1 MLVVT
6 LVLFNY
12 LLGASKSLYQ
22 EIYFLVLFSCDFEF
36 EPCLIL
42 ITT

>member
-22 EIYFLVLFSCDFEF
+22 EIYFFCDFEF

-42 ITT
+42 IIT

>member
-22 EIYFLVLFSCDFEF
+22 EIYFFVISSSSLV
-36 EPCLIL
+36 
-42 ITT
+42 